1 VSEPPV
7 EPLLQQRR
15 IPAHGTCFAAG
26 DDDFELPR
34 KVPAMP
40 ARSFASVT
48 ISFGLV
54 AIPVDVYS
62 AEIASSRLSFNML
75 HAKDGA
81 RIKQQYVCALDGE
94 VVDRSEIV
102 KGYEYEKDQYVMFK
116 PEEIKALE
124 EAGSKAVN
132 ITEFVPLDTVDPVY
146 FDRTYLLAPSKQG
159 GKPYALLNEAMR
171 QTKLCAVGRWATRG
185 REYIVVVRPL
195 EDGMAMHQLHF
206 KDEVRTVRELGMADA
221 PQIAAGELKLAKAL
235 IEQSTAKRF
244 DPSEFHD
251 EFRARVDAAIEKKV
265 KSGKEISHFET
276 EDSHAS
282 HSAGNVVDLMEV
294 LQRSLNGGKGAA
306 SARSGSSAKTST
318 RKPPRRVGT
327 ATRARAASRGA

>member
-1 VSEPPV
+1 
-7 EPLLQQRR
+7 
-15 IPAHGTCFAAG
+15 
-26 DDDFELPR
+26 
-34 KVPAMP
+34 MP

-62 AEIASSRLSFNML
+62 AEVAANRIAFNLL

-81 RIKQQYVCALDGE
+81 RVKQQYVCALDGE
-94 VVDRSEIV
+94 VIDRSEIV
-102 KGYEYEKDQYVMFK
+102 KGYEYEKDQYVKFK

-124 EAGSKAVN
+124 EASSRSLN

-171 QTKLCAVGRWATRG
+171 QTKLCAVGRWITKG
-185 REYIVVVRPL
+185 REYVVVVRPL
-195 EDGMAMHQLHF
+195 DSGMVMHQLFF
-206 KDEVRTVRELGMADA
+206 KDEIRTMKELGMADA

-235 IEQSTAKRF
+235 IEQSTAKKF
-244 DPSEFHD
+244 DPDEFHD
-251 EFRARVDAAIEKKV
+251 EFRARVEAAIQKKV

-276 EDSHAS
+276 EDAHAGGGTS
-282 HSAGNVVDLMEV
+282 NVIDLMAV
-294 LQRSLNGGKGAA
+294 LQRSLGGKGAA
-306 SARSGSSAKTST
+306 KTGP
-318 RKPPRRVGT
+318 RKPPQRVT
-327 ATRARAASRGA
+327 AAARKPAASKRGATT

>member
-1 VSEPPV
+1 
-7 EPLLQQRR
+7 
-15 IPAHGTCFAAG
+15 
-26 DDDFELPR
+26 
-34 KVPAMP
+34 MP

-62 AEIASSRLSFNML
+62 AEVAASRLAFNML

-124 EAGSKAVN
+124 EAGSKSVN
-132 ITEFVPLDTVDPVY
+132 ITEFVPLETVDPVY

-195 EDGMAMHQLHF
+195 ETGMAMHQLHF
-206 KDEVRTVRELGMADA
+206 KDEVRNMRELGMADA
-221 PQIAAGELKLAKAL
+221 PEIAAGELKLAKAL

-282 HSAGNVVDLMEV
+282 SGSGNVVDLMEV
-294 LQRSLNGGKGAA
+294 LQRSLSGGKGT
-306 SARSGSSAKTST
+306 AKTSA
-318 RKPPRRVGT
+318 RKPPKRVT
-327 ATRARAASRGA
+327 ASAGKARASSRRA